1 MNTAPVVHR
10 SRLGRPRAVRFFLV
24 AAVAIFAAAGP
35 AAAQDFSAVEI
46 RSTEVAEG
54 VYALQGAGGN
64 LGLVVGEQGAFLV
77 DDQYAPLTERI
88 QAAVAAL
95 TDRPIRFVLNTH
107 WHGDHTGGNEN
118 LAEAG
123 ALIVAHDNVRQR
135 LSAGQFMAFFEREVP
150 PAPDGALPVVTF
162 NDRVTFHLGGHTVDA
177 IHLPHAH
184 TDGDAIVHLREA
196 DVIHAGDIVFYGMYP
211 FIDYGSGGR
220 LDGMVA
226 AVDQMLGLAGPGTR
240 IIAGHGGPVIGR
252 DELVRYRDMLATVH
266 ERLRAHLD
274 AGLDLDAIQA
284 EAPTADF
291 DEFWGG
297 GFIGP
302 ERFVEMNVRGMTGG

>member
-1 MNTAPVVHR
+1 MK
-10 SRLGRPRAVRFFLV
+10 SRPPFRCPL
-24 AAVAIFAAAGP
+24 AALAALLASLIAGP
-35 AAAQDFSAVEI
+35 VAAQDFASVEI
-46 RSTEVAEG
+46 RSSQVADG
-54 VYALQGAGGN
+54 VYVLQGAGGN
-64 LGLVVGEQGAFLV
+64 LGLVVGKQGAFLV

-88 QAAVAAL
+88 QAAVAAI

-123 ALIVAHDNVRQR
+123 VLVVAHDNVRQR
-135 LSAGQFMAFFEREVP
+135 LSTGQFMAFFEREVP

-220 LDGMVA
+220 LDGMIE
-226 AVDQMLGLAGPGTR
+226 AVDRMLALSGDATR
-240 IIAGHGGPVIGR
+240 IIVGHGGPVIGR
-252 DELVRYRDMLATVH
+252 DELARYRDMLATVH

-274 AGLDLDAIQA
+274 AGLDLEAIQA

-291 DEFWGG
+291 DEYWGG

-302 ERFVEMNVRGMTGG
+302 ERFVEMNVRGMRP

>member
-1 MNTAPVVHR
+1 MK
-10 SRLGRPRAVRFFLV
+10 SRPPFRCPL
-24 AAVAIFAAAGP
+24 AALAALLASLIAGP
-35 AAAQDFSAVEI
+35 VAAQDFASVEI
-46 RSTEVAEG
+46 RSSQVADG
-54 VYALQGAGGN
+54 VYVLQGAGGN
-64 LGLVVGEQGAFLV
+64 LGLVVGKQGAFLV

-88 QAAVAAL
+88 QAAVAAI

-123 ALIVAHDNVRQR
+123 VLVVAHDNVRQR
-135 LSAGQFMAFFEREVP
+135 LSTGQFMAFFEREVP

-220 LDGMVA
+220 LDGMIE
-226 AVDQMLGLAGPGTR
+226 AVDRMLALSGDATR
-240 IIAGHGGPVIGR
+240 IIVGHGGPVIGR
-252 DELVRYRDMLATVH
+252 DELARYRDMLATVH

-291 DEFWGG
+291 DEFWGS

-302 ERFVEMNVRGMTGG
+302 ERFVEMNIRGMTGG

>member
-1 MNTAPVVHR
+1 MK
-10 SRLGRPRAVRFFLV
+10 SRPPFRCPL
-24 AAVAIFAAAGP
+24 AALAALLASLIAGP
-35 AAAQDFSAVEI
+35 VAAQDFASVEI
-46 RSTEVAEG
+46 RSSQVADG
-54 VYALQGAGGN
+54 VYVLQGAGGN
-64 LGLVVGEQGAFLV
+64 LGLVVGKQGAFLV

-88 QAAVAAL
+88 QAAVAAI

-123 ALIVAHDNVRQR
+123 VLVVAHDNVRQR
-135 LSAGQFMAFFEREVP
+135 LSTGQFMAFFEREVP

-220 LDGMVA
+220 LDGMIE
-226 AVDQMLGLAGPGTR
+226 AVDRMLALSGDATR
-240 IIAGHGGPVIGR
+240 IIVGHGGPVIGR
-252 DELVRYRDMLATVH
+252 NELARYRDMLATVH

-302 ERFVEMNVRGMTGG
+302 ERFVEMNIRGMTGG